1 MLVGQSLLH
10 SLCQRTSWGE
20 TANHL
25 ESASFCMTDRDVDT
39 KTIPIHWHHKPCTFF
54 SDPLLI
60 FWGQLVV
67 QEGVSLL

>member
-39 KTIPIHWHHKPCTFF
+39 KTIPRFIGTTNHVLSLVIPC
-54 SDPLLI
+54 
-60 FWGQLVV
+60 
-67 QEGVSLL
+67 